1 MSFVIHSLVHNFY
14 YNVHLHF
21 SIADKWKSDIDRLA
35 KDDSSYSY
43 SDLASSIGTYL
54 KDNYPDVSWV
64 VVVYE
69 PVTGWDKHTMIG
81 WDYYHLFRY
90 YDHNIVVGRFLTPPP
105 YRDIGLSSAFS
116 SAFSSDCV
124 KFFHFYIIKPMA
136 TKTYHNLNSQG
147 WSIPLLFMLQGGHSY
162 SVYGFLQN
170 GRALMMSSDG
180 EGHQTLASS
189 QTDESIDIYG
199 QDSRVYITTMSS
211 GGCSGLAVVLAQK

>member
-1 MSFVIHSLVHNFY
+1 MCTLTFPY
-14 YNVHLHF
+14 
-21 SIADKWKSDIDRLA
+21 IADKWKSDIDGLA

-69 PVTGWDKHTMIG
+69 PITGWDKHTMIG

-90 YDHNIVVGRFLTPPP
+90 YGHNIVVGRFLTPPP
-105 YRDIGLSSAFS
+105 HRDIGLSSAFS

-124 KFFHFYIIKPMA
+124 KHCGWHCWGSTYYTYYIVSMA
-136 TKTYHNLNSQG
+136 KETYHNLNSQG
-147 WSIPLLFMLQGGHSY
+147 WSMPLLFMLQGGHSY

-170 GRALMMSSDG
+170 GGTLMMSSDG
-180 EGHQTLASS
+180 EGYQTLASS
-189 QTDESIDIYG
+189 QTDQSTEIDG
-199 QDSRVYITTMSS
+199 RDSRVYITTMSS
-211 GGCSGLAVVLAQK
+211 GGCSGLAVVLAQ